1 MSRRAM
7 EGNIFIVSPGLIEM
21 MMCNGGLRW
30 GLSVIFTPSQDRLT
44 VRAGVTHSPLSPA
57 QCGEEVII
65 VYNAVLKWVR
75 DLNIGW
81 CLTRP
86 LTPGPHL
93 GTEEAETGWKL
104 GVVIPPLL
112 SPSPQHRAQSHH
124 NAPNCARAQAPGNT
138 KQQMSRPNPHPEHG
152 KWDKQVAVIRCL
164 SIWDLGTRGDE
175 KWHHKKVSKVT
186 WYIICQRIF

>member
-65 VYNAVLKWVR
+65 VYNAVLK
-75 DLNIGW
+75 
-81 CLTRP
+81 
-86 LTPGPHL
+86 
-93 GTEEAETGWKL
+93 
-104 GVVIPPLL
+104 
-112 SPSPQHRAQSHH
+112 
-124 NAPNCARAQAPGNT
+124 
-138 KQQMSRPNPHPEHG
+138 
-152 KWDKQVAVIRCL
+152 
-164 SIWDLGTRGDE
+164 
-175 KWHHKKVSKVT
+175 
-186 WYIICQRIF
+186 